1 MEFKI
6 FQMEMFIE
14 EITSMENLM
23 EKVNIIGVVVLHI
36 KENFWKDL
44 EKEKGLGWVKLE
56 INIMVILVE
65 IERMDL
71 DNIYGQ
77 MEILT
82 KDNFVKIWEKEKDRW
97 CGMMEVLIMESG
109 KEAYLTEKVIN
120 IIFKL
125 GIFKVKG
132 EKPRVGYF

>member
-1 MEFKI
+1 
-6 FQMEMFIE
+6 
-14 EITSMENLM
+14 
-23 EKVNIIGVVVLHI
+23 
-36 KENFWKDL
+36 
-44 EKEKGLGWVKLE
+44 
-56 INIMVILVE
+56 MVILVE